1 MNKHANSSSKPEKF
15 QGAPGGE
22 IFGERSKHPWLLFPL
37 YSLEKQEES
46 SELEGLQLTE
56 AWS

>member
-1 MNKHANSSSKPEKF
+1 MKKHANSSSKPEKF

-22 IFGERSKHPWLLFPL
+22 ILGEGSKHPWLPFPL
-37 YSLEKQEES
+37 YNLEKQEES
-46 SELEGLQLTE
+46 SELAGLQLTE